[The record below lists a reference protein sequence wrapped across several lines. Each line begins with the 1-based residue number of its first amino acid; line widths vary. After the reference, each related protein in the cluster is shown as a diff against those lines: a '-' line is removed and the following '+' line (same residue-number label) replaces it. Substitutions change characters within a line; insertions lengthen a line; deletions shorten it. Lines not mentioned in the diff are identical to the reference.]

1 MTIYV
6 FVQTEMNVPVGTLV
20 VMASVSTPLDRLLA
34 PARMGTKSVWT
45 AAVTVRIGEDN
56 EV

>member
-1 MTIYV
+1 M
-6 FVQTEMNVPVGTLV
+6 PVGTLV